1 MFSGKYDN
9 SADQCQGKTPQIL
22 HEQQCC
28 VLVMTAHVKCVKFV
42 LCVTGS
48 LQMFKSPVT
57 LLTGLLHI
65 QKFMKNKK
73 DFRMIINWTN
83 K

>member
-1 MFSGKYDN
+1 MCFQESMIILWTNIKV
-9 SADQCQGKTPQIL
+9 KPPQIL

-42 LCVTGS
+42 LCVTDS

-65 QKFMKNKK
+65 QKFMKTNKK
-73 DFRMIINWTN
+73 RFQDDN
-83 K
+83 